1 MIDPVIGRFK
11 ITQYNKKRSISISNL
26 VETTQLTRYPVPTE
40 IAYDQGSELIGHGF
54 IKSLIKTQY
63 GITEKPITS
72 ENPTS
77 NVILERIHKVLGN
90 PVRTFSIK
98 TMLTKMTYGRAFWRQ
113 QHFHFAQ
120 QQIG

>member
-40 IAYDQGSELIGHGF
+40 IDYDQGSELIGHGF

-63 GITEKPITS
+63 GITEKPSTS

-77 NVILERIHKVLGN
+77 NVILELIHKVLGN
-90 PVRTFSIK
+90 PVRTFNIK
-98 TMLTKMTYGRAFWRQ
+98 TMLTKMTHGRAF
-113 QHFHFAQ
+113 
-120 QQIG
+120 